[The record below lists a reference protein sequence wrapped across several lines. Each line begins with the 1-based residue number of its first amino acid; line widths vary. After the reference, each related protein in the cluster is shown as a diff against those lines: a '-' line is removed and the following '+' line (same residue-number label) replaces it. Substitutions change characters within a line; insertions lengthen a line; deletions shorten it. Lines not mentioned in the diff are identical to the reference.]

1 MKLELWNLA
10 LRSILWT
17 AQKYFFKFL
26 NFHFF
31 AELCPFLSFSYIFS
45 INLTGDCRSICNGR
59 MFIFCT
65 LITIQK
71 LLLVQKIFL
80 AKIIFWPIFMKFK
93 FWPFWYFWP
102 SILTTQ
108 IMLELWNLAQS
119 FILWIPPGVFF
130 RFLNFHFFCWVIPL
144 FEFFLIYS
152 LLNWQWNCR
161 SIFSDRMFIFGT
173 LFTIQKL

>member
-1 MKLELWNLA
+1 M
-10 LRSILWT
+10 
-17 AQKYFFKFL
+17 
-26 NFHFF
+26 
-31 AELCPFLSFSYIFS
+31 
-45 INLTGDCRSICNGR
+45 
-59 MFIFCT
+59 
-65 LITIQK
+65 
-71 LLLVQKIFL
+71 

-130 RFLNFHFFCWVIPL
+130 RFLNFQFFGQFSWNYNFGHFDFWPSILTTQIMLELWNLAQRFILWIPPAV
-144 FEFFLIYS
+144 FFRFLNFQFFAELCPFFSFLQIYS
-152 LLNWQWNCR
+152 LLTWQGDCK

-173 LFTIQKL
+173 LFTI